1 MSIVY
6 DKLVRDKIPQIIE
19 ASGKK
24 AVTRTATE
32 EEHLKRLRAKL
43 IEEVEEYLASGEHEE
58 LADIIEVVTALAR
71 CSGSS
76 LEGVIELAAAKRA
89 ERGGFEER
97 VVLVGVEP

>member
-58 LADIIEVVTALAR
+58 LADIIEVVTALAQ
-71 CSGSS
+71 SSHSS
-76 LEGVIELAAAKRA
+76 LEAILHLAAAKRA
-89 ERGGFEER
+89 ERGGFDRRIVLER
-97 VVLVGVEP
+97 VDS